1 MQINADSEPNNC
13 AITAL
18 EKRSTSYA
26 KTDLAHWRRRVF
38 RQPNSPNWFAEIS
51 ARGIRRKLSL
61 ETPNKENAA
70 LRARDIYQLAR
81 FSGWD
86 AVLEKYRPKEA
97 QAKTDLTIG
106 DFITLATS
114 VANVQKVTLRGY
126 TGALR
131 KIVSDLEGLD
141 PGKTKF
147 DPYNGGHQKWIKRVD
162 DVNLAKV
169 TPQKIQQWKR
179 SFLSKAAP
187 DPISQRSAKVS
198 VNTFLRQARSLF
210 SPKILKHLGFVRLPD
225 PLPFAGIQFEP
236 RQSLKFARRL
246 TYRLWS
252 RRPSLSWL
260 TRNPNS
266 LKPSCS
272 PSWWGCAGRKSI
284 SLNGIRSYGRQA
296 LSEFNSRN
304 ISMPRPRIASAT

>member
-1 MQINADSEPNNC
+1 MQINTDSEPKKRVR
-13 AITAL
+13 TAL
-18 EKRSTSYA
+18 EKRATSYA

-51 ARGIRRKLSL
+51 ARGTRRKLSL

-147 DPYNGGHQKWIKRVD
+147 DPYNGGRQKWIV
-162 DVNLAKV
+162 LL
-169 TPQKIQQWKR
+169 P
-179 SFLSKAAP
+179 FSKN
-187 DPISQRSAKVS
+187 RCESAK
-198 VNTFLRQARSLF
+198 
-210 SPKILKHLGFVRLPD
+210 GLP
-225 PLPFAGIQFEP
+225 
-236 RQSLKFARRL
+236 
-246 TYRLWS
+246 
-252 RRPSLSWL
+252 WL
-260 TRNPNS
+260 Y
-266 LKPSCS
+266 K
-272 PSWWGCAGRKSI
+272 
-284 SLNGIRSYGRQA
+284 
-296 LSEFNSRN
+296 
-304 ISMPRPRIASAT
+304 